1 MNTKLGIHVGIKDKI
16 PQTEQEVLAYLASIY
31 SWQEWNGPL
40 VLACDEDF
48 YMWLHNFGAEFFYV
62 DIIPLHIEYEN
73 EDDVKEH
80 FKKHTPYD
88 LYFVGLYE
96 RALMDGGGEVID
108 LKECYEQKD
117 FVDLQL
123 ELLPDEY
130 KKLWQ
135 QIPPG
140 RIQQT

>member
-1 MNTKLGIHVGIKDKI
+1 MNTKLGIHVGIKEGI

-48 YMWLHNFGAEFFYV
+48 YMWLHEFGAEFFYV
-62 DIIPLHIEYEN
+62 DIIPLHIEYES
-73 EDDVKEH
+73 EDDVRKH

-88 LYFVGLYE
+88 LYFVGLSE
-96 RALMDGGGEVID
+96 RAVMNGNGEVID

-135 QIPPG
+135 QQGPAQT
-140 RIQQT
+140 QQT

>member
-1 MNTKLGIHVGIKDKI
+1 MNTRLGIHVGIKEKI
-16 PQTEQEVLAYLASIY
+16 PQTEQEKIAYLASIY

-48 YMWLHNFGAEFFYV
+48 YMWLHDFGAEFFYV
-62 DIIPLHIEYEN
+62 DIIPLHIEYDN

-96 RALMDGGGEVID
+96 RALMDGDGKVID

-123 ELLPDEY
+123 ELLPEEY
-130 KKLWQ
+130 KKLIWQ
-135 QIPPG
+135 HPHNPLG
-140 RIQQT
+140 